1 MGFIFRTIFW
11 LSAAAVILPPGSRL
25 GGDNIAEFRDVDIEL
40 ELRAAA
46 FSAWTMVSSASQACA
61 DNPELCQSVRKLWNV
76 SVSTASDLANQ
87 APEAWNEAS
96 ANLHA
101 PEHSRSTDRGN

>member
-40 ELRAAA
+40 ELRSAA

-61 DNPELCQSVRKLWNV
+61 DNPELCQSFRKLWDV

-87 APEAWNEAS
+87 APEAWREAS
-96 ANLHA
+96 ANLKTPA
-101 PEHSRSTDRGN
+101 HSHKTDRGN